1 MRNLEINWR
10 RAALLFSGWTL
21 VSIIFAGISY
31 AAAIGENNKEFG
43 FVSALRLN
51 LVKFY
56 LWATLAPFLFS
67 FSRRFPIE
75 FRPLNLRNLLLY
87 FPALISF
94 AGIHQVIHLA
104 VLWSITP
111 RWRRQFPAL
120 IDCYRAYFGFGFY
133 IDLIIAL
140 LIVIAV
146 HALLYYQNFR
156 ASELAQ
162 SSLKSQL
169 AQAQL
174 RALKMQ
180 LHPHFLFNTLHSIS
194 SLVLEDPPK
203 ANSMIA
209 RLGDFLRLTLENS
222 DQQLVS
228 LKEETEFLRCYLEI
242 EQVRFGERLT
252 VAFELE
258 PQTLSAQ
265 VPHLILQPVVENAIQ
280 HAIAQRATRGHI
292 NIKAKRLNSSLLLE
306 VRDNGPG
313 ITSKSD
319 LSATKGVGLSN
330 VRARLHQI
338 YGSDFHFEIGNA
350 RDGGLAVV
358 IEVPFQ
364 READFSTGD
373 SMYEECADWSFDRGR
388 RSARAQIYPS
398 NVKGRS
404 RGRNCW

>member
-1 MRNLEINWR
+1 MGNRKINWR
-10 RAALLFSGWTL
+10 RAAFLFGGWTL
-21 VSIIFAGISY
+21 VSVIFAAVSF

-51 LVKFY
+51 LVQFY
-56 LWATLAPFLFS
+56 LWAILSPLLFR
-67 FSRRFPIE
+67 FNRRFPIE

-94 AGIHQVIHLA
+94 AGIHQTIHLA

-111 RWRRQFPAL
+111 RLRRQFPDL

-133 IDLIIAL
+133 IDLIIAS

-162 SSLKSQL
+162 SSLRAQL

-174 RALKMQ
+174 KALKMQ

-222 DQQLVS
+222 DQQLID
-228 LKEETEFLRCYLEI
+228 LKQETEFVRCYLEI
-242 EQVRFGERLT
+242 EQVRFGDRLT

-280 HAIAQRATRGHI
+280 HAIAPRATRGHI
-292 NIKAKRLNSSLLLE
+292 NIEAKRLNNLLRLE

-313 ITSKSD
+313 IALNGD
-319 LSATKGVGLSN
+319 LLGTEGVGLSN

-338 YGSDFHFEIGNA
+338 YGSDFRFELMNG
-350 RDGGLAVV
+350 RDGGLTVV
-358 IEVPFQ
+358 MEIPFR
-364 READFSTGD
+364 READLFNERQET
-373 SMYEECADWSFDRGR
+373 
-388 RSARAQIYPS
+388 
-398 NVKGRS
+398 
-404 RGRNCW
+404 

>member
-1 MRNLEINWR
+1 MGNFKISYR
-10 RAALLFSGWTL
+10 RATLLFLGWTL

-43 FVSALRLN
+43 FISALRLN
-51 LVKFY
+51 LVQFY
-56 LWATLAPFLFS
+56 VWAILSPLVFR

-75 FRPLNLRNLLLY
+75 LRPLNVRNLLLY

-104 VLWSITP
+104 VLWSITS
-111 RWRRQFPAL
+111 RWRQKYPAL
-120 IDCYRAYFGFGFY
+120 TDCYRAYFAFGFY

-146 HALLYYQNFR
+146 HALLYYQSFR

-162 SSLKSQL
+162 SSLKTDL

-209 RLGDFLRLTLENS
+209 RLGDFLRLTVDNS
-222 DQQLVS
+222 DQQLVT
-228 LKEETEFLRCYLEI
+228 LKEETEFLRCYLDI
-242 EQVRFGERLT
+242 EQVRFGDRLT
-252 VAFELE
+252 VTFELE

-265 VPHLILQPVVENAIQ
+265 VPHLILQPMVENAIQ
-280 HAIAQRATRGHI
+280 HAIAPRSARGHI
-292 NIKAKRLNSSLLLE
+292 NIEAKRLNSLLR
-306 VRDNGPG
+306 VAITDNGPG
-313 ITSKSD
+313 ISSNANLPWKQ
-319 LSATKGVGLSN
+319 GVGLTN
-330 VRARLHQI
+330 VRTRLQQI
-338 YGSDFHFEIGNA
+338 YGPDFRFELMNTNG
-350 RDGGLAVV
+350 GGLTAVME
-358 IEVPFQ
+358 IPFE
-364 READFSTGD
+364 REPNPGIDQQST
-373 SMYEECADWSFDRGR
+373 
-388 RSARAQIYPS
+388 
-398 NVKGRS
+398 
-404 RGRNCW
+404 

>member
-1 MRNLEINWR
+1 MGNFKISYR
-10 RAALLFSGWTL
+10 RATLLFLGWTL

-43 FVSALRLN
+43 FISALRLN
-51 LVKFY
+51 LVQFY
-56 LWATLAPFLFS
+56 VWAVLSPLVFR

-75 FRPLNLRNLLLY
+75 LRPLNVRNLLLY

-111 RWRRQFPAL
+111 RWRQKYPAL
-120 IDCYRAYFGFGFY
+120 TDCYRAYFAFGFY

-146 HALLYYQNFR
+146 HALLYYQSFR

-162 SSLKSQL
+162 SSLKTDL

-209 RLGDFLRLTLENS
+209 RLGDFLRLTIDNS
-222 DQQLVS
+222 DQQLVT
-228 LKEETEFLRCYLEI
+228 LKEETEFLRCYLDI
-242 EQVRFGERLT
+242 EQVRFGDRLT
-252 VAFELE
+252 VTFELE

-280 HAIAQRATRGHI
+280 HAIAPRSTRGHI
-292 NIKAKRLNSSLLLE
+292 NIEAKRLNSLLR
-306 VRDNGPG
+306 VAISDNGPG
-313 ITSKSD
+313 ISSNANLPWKQ
-319 LSATKGVGLSN
+319 GVGLTN
-330 VRARLHQI
+330 VRTRLQQI
-338 YGSDFHFEIGNA
+338 YGPDFRFELMNTNG
-350 RDGGLAVV
+350 GGLTAVME
-358 IEVPFQ
+358 IPFE
-364 READFSTGD
+364 REPNPGIDQQST
-373 SMYEECADWSFDRGR
+373 
-388 RSARAQIYPS
+388 
-398 NVKGRS
+398 
-404 RGRNCW
+404 

>member
-1 MRNLEINWR
+1 MGNLNMNWR
-10 RAALLFSGWTL
+10 RTALLFAGWTL
-21 VSIIFAGISY
+21 VSVIFAAISY

-43 FVSALRLN
+43 FGAALRLN
-51 LVKFY
+51 LVQFY
-56 LWATLAPFLFS
+56 LWAILSPFLFR

-75 FRPLNLRNLLLY
+75 FRPLNFRNLLLY
-87 FPALISF
+87 FPAVISF
-94 AGIHQVIHLA
+94 AGVHQTIHLA

-111 RWRRQFPAL
+111 RWRQRFPAL
-120 IDCYRAYFGFGFY
+120 IDCYRSYFGFGFY
-133 IDLIIAL
+133 NDLIIAS

-162 SSLKSQL
+162 SSLKTQL
-169 AQAQL
+169 AQSQL
-174 RALKMQ
+174 KALKMQ

-209 RLGDFLRLTLENS
+209 RLGDFLRLTLDNS

-228 LKEETEFLRCYLEI
+228 LKQETEFLRCYLEI
-242 EQVRFGERLT
+242 EQVRFGDRLT

-265 VPHLILQPVVENAIQ
+265 VPHLILQPVVENAVQ
-280 HAIAQRATRGHI
+280 HGIAPRATRGHI
-292 NIKAKRLNSSLLLE
+292 TIEARRLNSLLRLE

-313 ITSKSD
+313 ITSNGIS
-319 LSATKGVGLSN
+319 LGMKGVGLSN
-330 VRARLHQI
+330 VRARLDQI
-338 YGSDFHFEIGNA
+338 YGSDFRFELMNS

-358 IEVPFQ
+358 MEIPFQ
-364 READFSTGD
+364 REANFSMGD
-373 SMYEECADWSFDRGR
+373 SKHEERTD
-388 RSARAQIYPS
+388 
-398 NVKGRS
+398 
-404 RGRNCW
+404 

>member
-1 MRNLEINWR
+1 MENFTIKCRK
-10 RAALLFSGWTL
+10 AALFFVGWTL

-51 LVKFY
+51 LVQFY
-56 LWATLAPFLFS
+56 LWAILAPLVFR

-75 FRPLNLRNLLLY
+75 LRPLNVRNLLLY

-104 VLWSITP
+104 VLWSIIP
-111 RWRRQFPAL
+111 RWRQKYPAL
-120 IDCYRAYFGFGFY
+120 IDCYRAYFAFGFY

-146 HALLYYQNFR
+146 HALLYYQSFR

-162 SSLKSQL
+162 SSLKAQL

-194 SLVLEDPPK
+194 SLVLEDAPK

-209 RLGDFLRLTLENS
+209 RLGDFLRLTVDNS
-222 DQQLVS
+222 EQQLVT
-228 LKEETEFLRCYLEI
+228 LKEETEFLRCYLDI
-242 EQVRFGERLT
+242 EQVRFGDRLT

-280 HAIAQRATRGHI
+280 HAIAPRAAQGHI
-292 NIKAKRLNSSLLLE
+292 NIEAKRLNSLLR
-306 VRDNGPG
+306 VAISDSGPG
-313 ITSKSD
+313 IGSNANSLGK
-319 LSATKGVGLSN
+319 KGVGLSN
-330 VRARLHQI
+330 VRSRLQQF
-338 YGSDFHFEIGNA
+338 YGSDFRFELMNA
-350 RDGGLAVV
+350 GDGGLTVV
-358 IEVPFQ
+358 IEIPFQ
-364 READFSTGD
+364 REGDHGIEQQST
-373 SMYEECADWSFDRGR
+373 
-388 RSARAQIYPS
+388 
-398 NVKGRS
+398 
-404 RGRNCW
+404 

>member
-1 MRNLEINWR
+1 MRTFKTSWR
-10 RAALLFSGWTL
+10 RAAFLFIGWTL
-21 VSIIFAGISY
+21 VSVIFAGISY

-51 LVKFY
+51 LVQFY
-56 LWATLAPFLFS
+56 VWAILTPFVFR

-75 FRPLNLRNLLLY
+75 LRPLNVRNLLLY

-104 VLWSITP
+104 VLWSISP
-111 RWRRQFPAL
+111 RWRQKYPAL
-120 IDCYRAYFGFGFY
+120 MDCYRAYFAFGFY

-140 LIVIAV
+140 LIVVAV

-162 SSLKSQL
+162 SSLKTQL
-169 AQAQL
+169 ARAQL

-194 SLVLEDPPK
+194 SLVLEDPSK

-209 RLGDFLRLTLENS
+209 QLGDFLRLTIENS
-222 DQQLVS
+222 EQQLVT
-228 LKEETEFLRCYLEI
+228 LKEETEFLRCYLDI
-242 EQVRFGERLT
+242 EQVRFGDRLT

-280 HAIAQRATRGHI
+280 HAIAPRAARGHI
-292 NIKAKRLNSSLLLE
+292 NIQANRVNSLLR
-306 VRDNGPG
+306 VAISDNGPG
-313 ITSKSD
+313 MGSNAISVGK
-319 LSATKGVGLSN
+319 KCVGLTN
-330 VRARLHQI
+330 VRTRLQQI
-338 YGSDFHFEIGNA
+338 YGPDFRFE
-350 RDGGLAVV
+350 L
-358 IEVPFQ
+358 
-364 READFSTGD
+364 TT
-373 SMYEECADWSFDRGR
+373 
-388 RSARAQIYPS
+388 
-398 NVKGRS
+398 
-404 RGRNCW
+404 GRNGGVTVVMEIPFHREPNPGMEQQFT

>member
-1 MRNLEINWR
+1 MGNLEINWR
-10 RAALLFSGWTL
+10 RVALLFAGWTL
-21 VSIIFAGISY
+21 VSVIFAAISY
-31 AAAIGENNKEFG
+31 AAAIGDNNKEFG

-51 LVKFY
+51 LVQFY
-56 LWATLAPFLFS
+56 LWAILSPLLFR

-75 FRPLNLRNLLLY
+75 FRPLNLRNLFLY

-94 AGIHQVIHLA
+94 AGIHQLLHLA

-111 RWRRQFPAL
+111 RWRQKYPAL
-120 IDCYRAYFGFGFY
+120 IDCYRAYFAFGFY
-133 IDLIIAL
+133 IDLIIAS

-162 SSLKSQL
+162 SSLKAQL

-222 DQQLVS
+222 NQQLIS

-242 EQVRFGERLT
+242 EQVRFGDRLAVT
-252 VAFELE
+252 FELD

-280 HAIAQRATRGHI
+280 HAIAPRATRGHI
-292 NIKAKRLNSSLLLE
+292 NIEAKRLNSLLRLE
-306 VRDNGPG
+306 VKDNGPG
-313 ITSKSD
+313 ITLNTD
-319 LSATKGVGLSN
+319 LLGAEGVGLSN

-338 YGSDFHFEIGNA
+338 YGSDSRFELMNA

-358 IEVPFQ
+358 MEIPFQ
-364 READFSTGD
+364 READS
-373 SMYEECADWSFDRGR
+373 
-388 RSARAQIYPS
+388 
-398 NVKGRS
+398 
-404 RGRNCW
+404 

>member
-1 MRNLEINWR
+1 MANLKINWR
-10 RAALLFSGWTL
+10 RAALLFCGWTL
-21 VSIIFAGISY
+21 VGVIFALVSY

-51 LVKFY
+51 LVQFY
-56 LWATLAPFLFS
+56 LWAILSPLLFC

-75 FRPLNLRNLLLY
+75 FRPINLRNLLLY

-94 AGIHQVIHLA
+94 AGIHQAIHLA

-111 RWRRQFPAL
+111 RLRRQFPDL

-133 IDLIIAL
+133 VDLIIAS

-162 SSLKSQL
+162 SSLKAQL

-222 DQQLVS
+222 DQQLIS
-228 LKEETEFLRCYLEI
+228 LKEESEFVRCYLEI
-242 EQVRFGERLT
+242 EQVRFGDRLT
-252 VAFELE
+252 VTFELE
-258 PQTLSAQ
+258 PQTLFAQ

-280 HAIAQRATRGHI
+280 HPVSPRTARGHI
-292 NIKAKRLNSSLLLE
+292 NIEAKRLNSLLRIK

-313 ITSKSD
+313 IALNGD
-319 LSATKGVGLSN
+319 LLGVEGVGLNN
-330 VRARLHQI
+330 VRARLHQT
-338 YGSDFHFEIGNA
+338 YGSDFRFELMNA
-350 RDGGLAVV
+350 RDGGLIAVME
-358 IEVPFQ
+358 IPFQ
-364 READFSTGD
+364 READS
-373 SMYEECADWSFDRGR
+373 
-388 RSARAQIYPS
+388 
-398 NVKGRS
+398 
-404 RGRNCW
+404 

>member
-1 MRNLEINWR
+1 MGNFKISYR
-10 RAALLFSGWTL
+10 RAALVFLGWTL

-43 FVSALRLN
+43 FISALRLN
-51 LVKFY
+51 LVQFY
-56 LWATLAPFLFS
+56 VWAILSPLVFR

-75 FRPLNLRNLLLY
+75 LRPLNVRNLLLY

-104 VLWSITP
+104 FLWSITP
-111 RWRRQFPAL
+111 RWRQKYPAL
-120 IDCYRAYFGFGFY
+120 TDCYRAYFAFGFY

-146 HALLYYQNFR
+146 HALLYYQSFR

-162 SSLKSQL
+162 SSLKTDL

-209 RLGDFLRLTLENS
+209 RLGDFLRLTLDHADHE
-222 DQQLVS
+222 LVT
-228 LKEETEFLRCYLEI
+228 LKEEAEFLRAYLDI
-242 EQVRFGERLT
+242 EQVRFGDRLK
-252 VAFELE
+252 VAFEME
-258 PQTLSAQ
+258 PMTLSAQ

-280 HAIAQRATRGHI
+280 HAVAPRTAQSHIDIKAQRLDG
-292 NIKAKRLNSSLLLE
+292 LLRLE
-306 VRDNGPG
+306 VKDNGPG
-313 ITSKSD
+313 IASKSD
-319 LSATKGVGLSN
+319 LLELRGVGLNN
-330 VRARLHQI
+330 VRARLSQA
-338 YGSDFHFEIGNA
+338 YG
-350 RDGGLAVV
+350 
-358 IEVPFQ
+358 
-364 READFSTGD
+364 
-373 SMYEECADWSFDRGR
+373 
-388 RSARAQIYPS
+388 
-398 NVKGRS
+398 
-404 RGRNCW
+404 

>member
-1 MRNLEINWR
+1 MGNFKISYR
-10 RAALLFSGWTL
+10 RAALVFLGWTL

-43 FVSALRLN
+43 FISALRLN
-51 LVKFY
+51 LVQFY
-56 LWATLAPFLFS
+56 VWAVLSPLVFR

-75 FRPLNLRNLLLY
+75 FRPLNVRNLLLY

-111 RWRRQFPAL
+111 RWRQKYPAL
-120 IDCYRAYFGFGFY
+120 IDCYRAYFAFGFY

-146 HALLYYQNFR
+146 HALLYYQSFR

-162 SSLKSQL
+162 SSLKTDL

-209 RLGDFLRLTLENS
+209 RLGDFLRLTIDNS
-222 DQQLVS
+222 DQQLVT
-228 LKEETEFLRCYLEI
+228 LKEETEFLRCYLDI
-242 EQVRFGERLT
+242 EQVRFGDRLT
-252 VAFELE
+252 VTFELE

-280 HAIAQRATRGHI
+280 HAIAPRSTRGHI
-292 NIKAKRLNSSLLLE
+292 NIEAKRLNSLLR
-306 VRDNGPG
+306 VAISDNGPG
-313 ITSKSD
+313 ISSNANLPWKQ
-319 LSATKGVGLSN
+319 GIGLTN
-330 VRARLHQI
+330 VRTRLQQI
-338 YGSDFHFEIGNA
+338 YGSDFRFELMNA
-350 RDGGLAVV
+350 NDGGLNAIMEIPFEQESNPV
-358 IEVPFQ
+358 IDQ
-364 READFSTGD
+364 QST
-373 SMYEECADWSFDRGR
+373 
-388 RSARAQIYPS
+388 
-398 NVKGRS
+398 
-404 RGRNCW
+404 

>member
-1 MRNLEINWR
+1 MGNLKINWR
-10 RAALLFSGWTL
+10 RAALLFGGWTL
-21 VSIIFAGISY
+21 VSVIFAAISY

-51 LVKFY
+51 LVQFY
-56 LWATLAPFLFS
+56 LWAILAPLLFR

-111 RWRRQFPAL
+111 RLRRQFPAL

-133 IDLIIAL
+133 IDLIIAS

-194 SLVLEDPPK
+194 SLVLEDPSK

-222 DQQLVS
+222 NQQLVS
-228 LKEETEFLRCYLEI
+228 LKEEIEFLRTYLEI
-242 EQVRFGERLT
+242 EQVRFGDRLT
-252 VAFELE
+252 VAFEIE
-258 PQTLSAQ
+258 PTTLSAA

-280 HAIAQRATRGHI
+280 HAIAPRATPGGI
-292 NIKAKRLNSSLLLE
+292 NIEAKRLNSLLR
-306 VRDNGPG
+306 VAVSDNGPG
-313 ITSKSD
+313 ICSNANLPWKQ
-319 LSATKGVGLSN
+319 GVGLTN
-330 VRARLHQI
+330 VRTRLQQI
-338 YGSDFHFEIGNA
+338 YGPDFRFELMNTK
-350 RDGGLAVV
+350 GGGVTAFME
-358 IEVPFQ
+358 IPFE
-364 READFSTGD
+364 REPNPNIDQQST
-373 SMYEECADWSFDRGR
+373 
-388 RSARAQIYPS
+388 
-398 NVKGRS
+398 
-404 RGRNCW
+404 

>member
-1 MRNLEINWR
+1 MGNLEINWR
-10 RAALLFSGWTL
+10 RAALFISGWTL
-21 VSIIFAGISY
+21 VSVIFALVSY

-51 LVKFY
+51 LVQFY
-56 LWATLAPFLFS
+56 LWAILSPLLFR

-75 FRPLNLRNLLLY
+75 LRPLNLRNLLLY

-94 AGIHQVIHLA
+94 AGIHQAIHLF

-111 RWRRQFPAL
+111 RLQRQFPAL

-133 IDLIIAL
+133 IDLIIAS

-162 SSLKSQL
+162 SSLKTEL

-194 SLVLEDPPK
+194 SLVLEDPSK

-222 DQQLVS
+222 NQQLVS

-242 EQVRFGERLT
+242 EQVRFGDRLT
-252 VAFELE
+252 VTFELE
-258 PQTLSAQ
+258 PQMLSAQ

-280 HAIAQRATRGHI
+280 HAIAPRATQGHI
-292 NIKAKRLNSSLLLE
+292 NIEAKRLGDLLRLE
-306 VRDNGPG
+306 VKDNGPG
-313 ITSKSD
+313 IASNDALLGTQG
-319 LSATKGVGLSN
+319 LGLSN

-338 YGSDFHFEIGNA
+338 YGSDFRFELMNA
-350 RDGGLAVV
+350 RDGGLIVV
-358 IEVPFQ
+358 MEIPFR
-364 READFSTGD
+364 RETVF
-373 SMYEECADWSFDRGR
+373 
-388 RSARAQIYPS
+388 
-398 NVKGRS
+398 
-404 RGRNCW
+404 

>member
-1 MRNLEINWR
+1 MSNLRIHWR
-10 RAALLFSGWTL
+10 RAVLLFGGWTL
-21 VSIIFAGISY
+21 ASIIFAAISY

-43 FVSALRLN
+43 FVAALRLN
-51 LVKFY
+51 LVQFY
-56 LWATLAPFLFS
+56 LWAILAPLLFK

-87 FPALISF
+87 FPAVISF
-94 AGIHQVIHLA
+94 AGIHQTIHLA

-111 RWRRQFPAL
+111 RWRQQFPAL
-120 IDCYRAYFGFGFY
+120 INCYRSYFAFGFY
-133 IDLIIAL
+133 IDLIIAA
-140 LIVIAV
+140 LIVVAV
-146 HALLYYQNFR
+146 HAILYYQNFR

-162 SSLKSQL
+162 SSLKTQL

-194 SLVLEDPPK
+194 SLVLEDPQK

-222 DQQLVS
+222 NQQLVS
-228 LKEETEFLRCYLEI
+228 LKEEAEFVRCYLEI
-242 EQVRFGERLT
+242 EQVRFGDRLT

-280 HAIAQRATRGHI
+280 HAIAPRATRGHI
-292 NIKAKRLNSSLLLE
+292 KIAAKRLNSSLRLE

-313 ITSKSD
+313 IASNSD
-319 LSATKGVGLSN
+319 LPGTERVGLSN
-330 VRARLHQI
+330 VRARLNQI
-338 YGSDFHFEIGNA
+338 YGSDFRFELVNA
-350 RDGGLAVV
+350 GGEGLTVV
-358 IEVPFQ
+358 MEIPLQ
-364 READFSTGD
+364 REGILEHGQRT
-373 SMYEECADWSFDRGR
+373 
-388 RSARAQIYPS
+388 
-398 NVKGRS
+398 
-404 RGRNCW
+404 